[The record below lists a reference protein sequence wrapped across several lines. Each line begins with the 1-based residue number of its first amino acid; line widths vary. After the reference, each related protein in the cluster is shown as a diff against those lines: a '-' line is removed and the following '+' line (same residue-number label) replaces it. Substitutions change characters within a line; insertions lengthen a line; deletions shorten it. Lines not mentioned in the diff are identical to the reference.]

1 MNSVYKI
8 YTKCHRK
15 VSYVYTFSESG
26 LGGYARI
33 VHGGFL
39 WLKDYE
45 WVSFLY
51 FLFPFFSFFF
61 TFNYVY
67 FFLYQLALILL
78 QKTK

>member
-15 VSYVYTFSESG
+15 VSYVYTFLESG

-39 WLKDYE
+39 WLKSYE

-51 FLFPFFSFFF
+51 FLFPFFSFFSLLIMCI
-61 TFNYVY
+61 
-67 FFLYQLALILL
+67 FFLNQLALILL
-78 QKTK
+78 QKIK